1 MTGRQVW
8 HSSAVNLCL
17 SMCSLLISFST
28 KICFWMWEM
37 YEKKKRIPWKTLTL
51 KKNLGYQI
59 WQWGETAVE
68 MDFFG
73 TLFLSWLEALG
84 DLTLLVKISQSKC

>member
-1 MTGRQVW
+1 
-8 HSSAVNLCL
+8 
-17 SMCSLLISFST
+17 
-28 KICFWMWEM
+28 MWEM
-37 YEKKKRIPWKTLTL
+37 YKKEKRIPCKTLTL

-73 TLFLSWLEALG
+73 TLFLSWLEELG